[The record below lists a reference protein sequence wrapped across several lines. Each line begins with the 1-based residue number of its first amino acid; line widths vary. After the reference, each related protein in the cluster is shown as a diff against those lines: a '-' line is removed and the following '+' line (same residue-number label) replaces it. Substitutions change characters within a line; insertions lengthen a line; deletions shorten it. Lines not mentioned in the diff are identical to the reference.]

1 MKNDTQC
8 TAAIYAAPGFPAGL
22 FPFTVDAGPRNDIT
36 MPEMNGNYPARWW
49 QRGQPH
55 QLERSD
61 ASKRRVV
68 DEVQITFTHALRMF
82 HVGRWDKA
90 KPRLA
95 MRLLTRLVQPA
106 EPAAHFAD
114 ARYKNDDDEID

>member
-1 MKNDTQC
+1 MHGSNLRGVWFSGWPVSLHGGCRSPKRH
-8 TAAIYAAPGFPAGL
+8 Y
-22 FPFTVDAGPRNDIT
+22 DAGDEWELSSSLVAAWST
-36 MPEMNGNYPARWW
+36 APAR
-49 QRGQPH
+49 
-55 QLERSD
+55 EVD

-95 MRLLTRLVQPA
+95 MQLFTRLVQPA
-106 EPAAHFAD
+106 VPAAHFAD
-114 ARYKNDDDEID
+114 ARYKNDDDEVD